1 MRKEIPAHSFRKTM
15 FGILLTILLLL
26 YIPPQNKFS
35 SHKGLTIE
43 ILLSISL
50 TLEAFMML
58 SHGQV
63 EIQGFFF
70 LCAKFNKN
78 FVNREWGSSSM
89 AI

>member
-15 FGILLTILLLL
+15 CGILLTILLSL
-26 YIPPQNKFS
+26 YIPPQNRFLSYKA
-35 SHKGLTIE
+35 LTIE

-50 TLEAFMML
+50 TLEAFLML

-63 EIQGFFF
+63 EIQGVFF

-78 FVNREWGSSSM
+78 FVNRE
-89 AI
+89 